1 MARTSLMRRTCIS
14 RLIYLSLAEDGEPEA
29 VNISKN
35 VAALGNSEG
44 KPHFKYIVE
53 GANIFFAQQVRL

>member
-1 MARTSLMRRTCIS
+1 MGRTSIMRRTCIS

-29 VNISKN
+29 VNILN
-35 VAALGNSEG
+35 G

-53 GANIFFAQQVRL
+53 GANLFSQPVGL